1 MVFGSMEHS
10 DSESDFEL
18 HEVDPVVDGFSDDFS
33 ETSSEEHQERD
44 SGQEANSDDV
54 DSGNDT
60 DGADIHDADDVQPAD
75 DAAETEMK
83 GTGKKR
89 LLQVSDHCSG
99 VEIVLWICSCCV
111 SLCRAEGGTDFGR
124 TPNKPRGL

>member
-1 MVFGSMEHS
+1 MVFVACHSELFCVGGMEHS

-18 HEVDPVVDGFSDDFS
+18 HEVDPLVDGFSDDFS

-44 SGQEANSDDV
+44 SEQEDDSDDL

-60 DGADIHDADDVQPAD
+60 DV
-75 DAAETEMK
+75 
-83 GTGKKR
+83 
-89 LLQVSDHCSG
+89 G

-111 SLCRAEGGTDFGR
+111 SLCRAKGGIDFGK
-124 TPNKPRGL
+124 TPNKPRGV